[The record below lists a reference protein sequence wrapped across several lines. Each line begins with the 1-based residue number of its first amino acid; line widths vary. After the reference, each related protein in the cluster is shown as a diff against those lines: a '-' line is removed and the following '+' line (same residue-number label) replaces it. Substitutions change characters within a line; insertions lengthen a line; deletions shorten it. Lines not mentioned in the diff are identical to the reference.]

1 MISLFIL
8 SPLAHCLCFSHFL
21 MSWKTR
27 KCFALIK
34 TLLID
39 FFVEQKLFQF
49 HASHL
54 AIFFSFTNL
63 LELYFKIPG
72 LCLHCEYFPMISL
85 CSFKGLTQRSSRG
98 RGEMSSSTCKYLV
111 LFISICWRSCLAY
124 NVYFWNLLVIK
135 WPQKTVLIPLFFI
148 TFYCYYMLV

>member
-1 MISLFIL
+1 MKKLENVLHWLKHCWLISLL
-8 SPLAHCLCFSHFL
+8 N
-21 MSWKTR
+21 R
-27 KCFALIK
+27 N
-34 TLLID
+34 
-39 FFVEQKLFQF
+39 FFNFMHPIWQF
-49 HASHL
+49 
-54 AIFFSFTNL
+54 FFSFTNL
-63 LELYFKIPG
+63 LELYFKIRG

-124 NVYFWNLLVIK
+124 NVYFWNLLIIK
-135 WPQKTVLIPLFFI
+135 WPQNTVLIPLFFI